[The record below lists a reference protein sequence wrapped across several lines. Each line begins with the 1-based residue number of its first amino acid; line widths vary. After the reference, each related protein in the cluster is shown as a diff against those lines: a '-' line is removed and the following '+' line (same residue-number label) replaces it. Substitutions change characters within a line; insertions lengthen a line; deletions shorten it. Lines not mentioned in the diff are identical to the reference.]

1 MAPGRSGLTLAERS
15 ALSGAGTN
23 WGGTGQ
29 PVPGPAADTYRTS
42 AGCPRHCW
50 VTDLSNV
57 PGRWPGLALEW
68 QRAADR
74 SWACRVAYA
83 IRDGDQVVLVE
94 TWVPARHLQPADG

>member
-1 MAPGRSGLTLAERS
+1 MRPGRSGLTLAERS
-15 ALSGAGTN
+15 ALSGAGVTSA
-23 WGGTGQ
+23 GAGQ
-29 PVPGPAADTYRTS
+29 PAPGSAADSSRTS

-50 VTDLSNV
+50 VTDLPDV

-83 IRDGDQVVLVE
+83 IRDGDHVVLVE
-94 TWVPARHLQPADG
+94 TWVPARHLQPADR